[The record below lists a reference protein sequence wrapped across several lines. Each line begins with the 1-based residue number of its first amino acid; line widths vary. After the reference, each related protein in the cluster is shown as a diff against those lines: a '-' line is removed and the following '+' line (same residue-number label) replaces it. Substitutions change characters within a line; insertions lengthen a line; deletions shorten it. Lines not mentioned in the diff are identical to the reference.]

1 MNEKELLQDDEIS
14 LLDLLEALKEGWR
27 WLVGWAVL
35 GGIGAGIF
43 LVLSTPQYEAIA
55 LVQVGQISGQP
66 VEPPVQAA
74 ERIKSS
80 GFQFKVAEALGD
92 VAWQD
97 RLRRGTGKATLS
109 VQVIKNSPGLMEL
122 KALGDS
128 VPSAQKIAEVTL
140 FELAKK
146 HAELAAPTLARIKG
160 DLAIVQEKLV
170 KAEAELGM
178 LLKSISSVS
187 VRDDRF
193 TQLSL
198 MASLHEQK
206 NWEIFSL
213 RQQIL
218 QLNASLGEPS
228 TQPARAIESVFVP
241 ERPVSPKRGLVLAL
255 GLVGG
260 LIFGGISLFVRNALK
275 KR

>member
-14 LLDLLEALKEGWR
+14 LLDLLEVLKEGWR
-27 WLVGWAVL
+27 WLVGSVVL
-35 GGIGAGIF
+35 GGIGAGVF

-66 VEPPVQAA
+66 VEPPVQAV

-80 GFQFKVAEALGD
+80 GFQLKVAEALGD
-92 VAWQD
+92 MAWQD
-97 RLRRGTGKATLS
+97 RLRSGAGKATLS
-109 VQVIKNSPGLMEL
+109 VQVMKNNPDLMEF

-128 VPSAQKIAEVTL
+128 VPNALKVAEVTL
-140 FELAKK
+140 FELAKR

-160 DLAIVQEKLV
+160 DLAIAQEKLV
-170 KAEAELGM
+170 KADAELGM
-178 LLKSISSVS
+178 LLKSMSSVS
-187 VRDDRF
+187 VRDDRSVLF
-193 TQLSL
+193 SL

-218 QLNASLGEPS
+218 QLNASLSEPS
-228 TQPARAIESVFVP
+228 TQPARAIEPVFVP
-241 ERPVSPKRGLVLAL
+241 EMPVSPKRGLVLAL
-255 GLVGG
+255 GLLGG
-260 LIFGGISLFVRNALK
+260 LMLGGISLLVRNALK

>member
-1 MNEKELLQDDEIS
+1 MNERELLQDDEIS
-14 LLDLLEALKEGWR
+14 LLDILEALKQGWR
-27 WLVGWAVL
+27 WLLGSVVL
-35 GGIGAGIF
+35 GGIGAGVF
-43 LVLSTPQYEAIA
+43 LVPATPQYEAIA

-66 VEPPVQAA
+66 VEPQVKAV
-74 ERIKSS
+74 ERVKSS
-80 GFQFKVAEALGD
+80 SFQLKVAEALGD

-97 RLRRGTGKATLS
+97 SLRRGAGKATLS
-109 VQVIKNSPGLMEL
+109 LQAIKNNPDLMEL
-122 KALGDS
+122 KAISDS
-128 VPSAQKIAEVTL
+128 VLNARKIAEATI

-146 HAELAAPTLARIKG
+146 HAELAAPTLARMKS
-160 DLAIVQEKLV
+160 DLAMVQERLV
-170 KAEAELGM
+170 KVEAELDV
-178 LLKSISSVS
+178 LLKSTSSVS

-198 MASLHEQK
+198 MASLREQK
-206 NWEIFSL
+206 KWEIFGL

-218 QLNASLGEPS
+218 QLNASLSEPS
-228 TQPARAIESVFVP
+228 TQPVRAIEPVFVP

-260 LIFGGISLFVRNALK
+260 LMFGGISLIVRNALK